1 MTKMKNFART
11 FFIILS
17 LMIGARAMA
26 YDISNPIG
34 GRSAAM
40 GRTSA
45 CSRGLWAIQNNPAGL
60 SQLQGLAFGAY
71 YENRWF
77 TKATG
82 FKSAAFAMSF
92 DKAGTIGVSFNQF
105 GYELYNENKLG
116 IAYAKG
122 FGQYIQIGIQLDY
135 LFLMSNDD
143 YGRQDAITFEIGLQS
158 HVTDKLTL
166 GTYLFN
172 PVSFKMHTFNDAKI
186 PIVFRFGLDYQ
197 FTKNFSAQ
205 CEIEKDTSHKG
216 VSLRAGLEY
225 EVINNLYIR
234 AGAQSNPGIFTF
246 GLGYQIKFFQ
256 INIAGQ
262 MHNKLGASLQVGTVF
277 NFNWK

>member
-1 MTKMKNFART
+1 MNKLART
-11 FFIILS
+11 IFFILV
-17 LMIGARAMA
+17 LTMISPRALA
-26 YDISNPIG
+26 YDISNPTG

-60 SQLQGLAFGAY
+60 SQLKDIAFGAY

-135 LFLMSNDD
+135 LFLKSNDD
-143 YGRQDAITFEIGLQS
+143 YGRQDAITFELGLQS
-158 HVTDKLTL
+158 HITDKLTL

-186 PIVFRFGLDYQ
+186 PTVFRFGIDYQ

-225 EVINNLYIR
+225 EVIKDLFIR
-234 AGAQSNPGIFTF
+234 AGAQSNPGVFTF
-246 GLGYQIKFFQ
+246 GIGYEIKFFQ
-256 INIAGQ
+256 INIAAQ
-262 MHNKLGASLQVGTVF
+262 LHSKLGASLQAGAIFSF
-277 NFNWK
+277 NRK

>member
-1 MTKMKNFART
+1 MNHFAKT
-11 FFIILS
+11 LFILLS
-17 LMIGARAMA
+17 LAISTTAMA

-45 CSRGLWAIQNNPAGL
+45 CSQGLWAIQNNPAGL
-60 SQLQGLAFGAY
+60 SQLKGLAFGGY

-135 LFLMSNDD
+135 LFLKSNDD

-186 PIVFRFGLDYQ
+186 PTVFRFGIEYQ

-225 EVINNLYIR
+225 EVINNLFIR
-234 AGAQSNPGIFTF
+234 AGAQSNPGIVTF
-246 GLGYQIKFFQ
+246 GVGYQIKFFQ
-256 INIAGQ
+256 INIAAQ
-262 MHNKLGASLQVGTVF
+262 MHNKLGASLQAGAIF
-277 NFNWK
+277 NFNWR

>member
-1 MTKMKNFART
+1 MKRLAN
-11 FFIILS
+11 ILLTVVVLAICLKVS
-17 LMIGARAMA
+17 A

-40 GRTSA
+40 GYTSA

-60 SQLQGLAFGAY
+60 SQLNGIAFGAY

-92 DKAGTIGVSFNQF
+92 DKVGSIGASFIQF
-105 GYELYNENKLG
+105 GYELYNENKIG
-116 IAYAKG
+116 IAYAKA
-122 FGQYIQIGIQLDY
+122 FGQYIQIGVQLDY
-135 LFLMSNDD
+135 LFLKSNDD
-143 YGRQDAITFEIGLQS
+143 YGRQDAVTFEIGLQS

-172 PVSFKMHTFNDAKI
+172 PVSIKMHTFNDAKI
-186 PIVFRFGLDYQ
+186 PTVFRFAIDYQ

-205 CEIEKDTSHKG
+205 CEVEKNTSHKG

-225 EVINNLYIR
+225 EVVSNLYIR
-234 AGAQSNPGIFTF
+234 AGAQCNPGILTF
-246 GLGYQIKFFQ
+246 GIGYQIKFFQ
-256 INIAGQ
+256 INIAAQ
-262 MHNKLGASLQVGTVF
+262 MHNQLGASLQAGTVF
-277 NFNWK
+277 NFNRK